1 MPQIEPFVFAN
12 AVRHFWRTRQRQA
25 RRQAKRAS
33 PDAGHRGA
41 VTGGRQM
48 DGFVSTLTELM
59 EAVGVPREQIHTK
72 KRDLVVPGF
81 YRATKEWDILVVAEN
96 ELRAVLEL
104 KSQVGPSFGN
114 NLNNRVEEAVGSA
127 EDIWTAFREGAFK
140 TSRPWLGYLFMLEDC
155 QESRSPVAVSEPH
168 FDVFAEFKQASY
180 AQRYEIL
187 CRKLVLER
195 KYDAACFI
203 LSSPSVADDTQ
214 NYVEPAED
222 LSARRL
228 LRSLLGRLSSPI

>member
-1 MPQIEPFVFAN
+1 MPQIQPFVFSN
-12 AVRHFWRTRQRQA
+12 AVRHFWRTRRGQA

-33 PDAGHRGA
+33 RDAGHRGA
-41 VTGGRQM
+41 VTGGKQM
-48 DGFVSTLTELM
+48 DGFVNTLIELM
-59 EAVGVPREQIHTK
+59 EAVGVPREHIYTR
-72 KRDLVVPGF
+72 KRDLVIPGF
-81 YRATKEWDILVVAEN
+81 YRATKEWDMLVVAEN

-140 TSRPWLGYLFMLEDC
+140 TSRPWLGYMFMLEDC

-168 FDVFAEFKQASY
+168 FDVFAQFKQASY

-203 LSSPSVADDTQ
+203 LSSPSLANDTQ
-214 NYVEPAED
+214 NYTEPAED
-222 LSARRL
+222 LSATRF
-228 LRSLLGRLSSPI
+228 LRSLLGCLSSPV